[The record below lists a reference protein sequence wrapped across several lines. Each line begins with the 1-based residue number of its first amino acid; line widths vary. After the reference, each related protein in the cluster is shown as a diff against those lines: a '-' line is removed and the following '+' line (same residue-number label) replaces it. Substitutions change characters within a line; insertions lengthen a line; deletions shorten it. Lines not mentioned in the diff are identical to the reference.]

1 MPKLHTQAKK
11 LIAHRGGVVDPH
23 RSENSFKALEEA
35 IARGYTHVEIDAR
48 ITADGHAVCFH
59 NDDLQEE
66 AGIEGKISELPLE
79 TVTQTTLTRSGEK
92 IPTFEAYCAQCAGRI
107 GVMIDLKG
115 CKTPFIDS
123 YAQEIETALAKHNLL
138 HDALILINKIPVNNQ
153 AHIAQKFAGKTKVSW
168 RHSLPA
174 TQQAIADNPN
184 FAKNHYIFNHGE
196 DFTHEIIN
204 GFHDLG
210 LEVIVSINTYHYKTG
225 DAQKQG
231 EHHIQQMLQ
240 FGADG
245 LQIDSCYDV
254 AFQNHSYPT

>member
-1 MPKLHTQAKK
+1 MPPLPIQTKK
-11 LIAHRGGVVDPH
+11 LIAHRGGVVDAH

-48 ITADGHAVCFH
+48 ITADGHAICFH

-79 TVTQTTLTRSGEK
+79 KVTQTTLTRSGET
-92 IPTFEAYCAQCAGRI
+92 IPTFEDYCAHCAGRM

-115 CKTPFIDS
+115 CKTQFIDS
-123 YAQEIETALAKHNLL
+123 YAHEIETALKKHNLL
-138 HDALILINKIPVNNQ
+138 DDALILINKIPINNQ
-153 AHIAQKFAGKTKVSW
+153 AQIAQRFAEKTKVSW
-168 RHSLPA
+168 RQSLLE
-174 TQQAIADNPN
+174 TQQTVELNPN
-184 FAKNHYIFNHGE
+184 FAKEHYIFNHAD
-196 DFTHEIIN
+196 DFTDETIN

-225 DAQKQG
+225 DPQKQG
-231 EHHIQQMLQ
+231 EHHLQKMLQ

-245 LQIDSCYDV
+245 LQIDSCYDI
-254 AFQNHSYPT
+254 ALHQSS